1 MTGRQETTNA
11 GKLGPDNSPVS
22 SNYDLLML
30 FNSYAFLLAYLP
42 VTVLGFFLLGR
53 FGKGTG
59 AAWLAA
65 CSLFF
70 YAWWNYRYLALL
82 LASIACNYLAGSY
95 IARRPGSLAGRR
107 ALTGAVVLN
116 LGLLGYYKYADFFLG
131 SANALIGTDWPLLGI
146 VLPIGISFF
155 TFTQIAFLA
164 DAYAGKVKEYRFVYY
179 LLFVTYF
186 PHLIAGP
193 VLHHKEMMP
202 QFDEDQN
209 YHPQAANFAVG
220 LTIFAIGLAKKVLLA
235 DNLAGYAAPAF
246 DPRAEAPSLFL
257 AWGGALAY
265 SFQLYFDFSGY
276 SDMAIGLSRLFG
288 VRLPLNFDSPYK
300 AVNIT
305 EFWRRWHMTL
315 SRFLRDYLYI
325 PLGGNRHGRLR
336 RHLNLVTTM
345 VLGGLWHGAG
355 WNFVIWGALHG
366 GYLVINHAWQEA
378 CRYFAVRLPAG
389 LAQGLGIGLTFLCV
403 VVAWV
408 YFRAPDL
415 ATAHRL
421 LAGMAGMAGAAM
433 PEPILASLGPAQTLL
448 RGLGVGS
455 YLGGGANFAG
465 TWGWVAAG
473 SLVAFLAPNTQEIM
487 ARFEPALA
495 TPGHVPQP
503 ARLAWQPRRR
513 EAVAVGL
520 VLALGVL
527 ALSRPTEFLYF
538 QF

>member
-1 MTGRQETTNA
+1 
-11 GKLGPDNSPVS
+11 
-22 SNYDLLML
+22 ML

-53 FGKGTG
+53 FGKSAG

-65 CSLFF
+65 SSLFF
-70 YAWWNYRYLALL
+70 YAWWDYRYLALL
-82 LASIACNYLAGSY
+82 LASIVCNYFAGSY
-95 IARRPGSLAGRR
+95 IARRPGSHASRR
-107 ALTGAVVLN
+107 ALTAAVALN
-116 LGLLGYYKYADFFLG
+116 LGLLGYYKYVDFFLG
-131 SANALIGTDWPLLGI
+131 SANALFGTDWPLLSI
-146 VLPIGISFF
+146 ILPIGISFF

-164 DAYAGKVKEYRFVYY
+164 DAYIGKVTEYRFVYY

-209 YHPQAANFAVG
+209 YRPQAANFAVG

-235 DNLAGYAAPAF
+235 DTLASYAAPAF

-265 SFQLYFDFSGY
+265 TFQLYFDFSGY
-276 SDMAIGLSRLFG
+276 SDMAIGLSRMFG

-300 AVNIT
+300 AANIT

-325 PLGGNRHGRLR
+325 PLGGNRRGGPR
-336 RHLNLVTTM
+336 RHFNLLTTM

-366 GYLVINHAWQEA
+366 GYLVVNHAWQEA
-378 CRYFAVRLPAG
+378 CRRFPVRLPAA
-389 LAQGLGIGLTFLCV
+389 LARGLGIALTFLCV

-421 LAGMAGMAGAAM
+421 LAGMAGLTGATL
-433 PEPILASLGPAQTLL
+433 PESILSRMGPAQALL
-448 RGLGVGS
+448 QGLGVEG
-455 YLGGGANFAG
+455 YLGGGAHFAG

-473 SLVAFLAPNTQEIM
+473 ALIAFLAPNTQQIM
-487 ARFEPALA
+487 GHFEPALA
-495 TPGHVPQP
+495 EAGHVPRAP
-503 ARLAWQPRRR
+503 RLAWQPRRP

-527 ALSRPTEFLYF
+527 AMSRPTEFLYF